1 MSKRSAEDGGN
12 GTSQPPI
19 KKVHFEPHLIGPV
32 STLEEMDIKVLQF
45 QNKKLAQRIE
55 QRHRCEA
62 ELRARIEQLEKR
74 QTQDDA
80 VLCVVNRYWNLLNE
94 DIRVLLQRFDAETA
108 DESENKNENEAT
120 TSFLMQLSTWDKEEL
135 DAQLA
140 NRVQVSK
147 RAVAKVLQAFD
158 RLQQRNDKIWR
169 AIKGEGEEGAPAP
182 SLDEVVRATNEE
194 VTAENRRLQGICTT
208 LQENH
213 HAMTLRVAQLQDAV
227 NSRDTENA
235 ELKNQIDDLQYELM
249 KVRSRNDKLENHL
262 AEAIEKLKSYHQSG
276 ASASSS
282 SSASTGGTPLTAAA
296 AAKLEDVAAE
306 LEEQRELANN
316 RLAEL
321 DRLHRQHRDT
331 LKEVEKLK
339 MDAFDRLQQ
348 RNDKIWRAIKGEGEE
363 GAPAPSLDEVVRAT
377 NEEVTAENRR
387 LQGICTTLQE
397 NHHAMTLRVA
407 QLQDAVNSRDTENA
421 ELKNQIDDLQYELM
435 KVRSRND
442 KLENHLAEAIE
453 KLKSY
458 HQSGASASSSSS
470 ASTGGTPLTAAAAAK
485 LEDVA
490 AELEEQ
496 RELANNRLAELDRLH
511 RQHRD
516 TLKEVEK
523 LKMDIRQLPESVI
536 VETTEYKCL
545 QSQFSVLYN
554 ESMQMKT
561 ALDET
566 RMQLQNAKNLH
577 MRQIEMMESEELARQ
592 KALRAE
598 MIQLEDVLGQ
608 LRKEYEMLRIE
619 FEQNLAAN
627 EQTGPINREM
637 RHLITSLQN
646 HNQQL
651 KGEVSRYKR
660 KYKDTSQELNK
671 LRKETEEAAARGGA
685 STSGEQPDEK
695 PPPVKKEEPDPDERL
710 KHSRS
715 YVRCRHRLVSRPSGA
730 LHQGEWESVSESVS
744 DGPRPRM
751 GSKLVGADNGHMY
764 GEEGGMG
771 GVGAVGGV
779 GGVGVDKPASKEQAR
794 GKLHEQEQIIKELKQ
809 QLKKAVNEQKELK
822 LLLDMYKGVS
832 KEQRDKVQL
841 MAAERKARQELEDH
855 RQKAKMAQE
864 SKRERR
870 MADEDALRKIKQLE
884 EQKYELQKQ
893 LSCARPN
900 ADPLHAFSRP
910 FAGSQEEEALL
921 NEMEVTGQAFEDMQE
936 QNSRLIQ
943 QLREK
948 DDANFKLM
956 SERIKANSLH
966 KLLREEKQ
974 LLHEKVVTRDQQ
986 IESMGA
992 VARRLEEKERLLQA
1006 TLSAVEK
1013 ELLLRQQA
1021 MEMHKRKAIESA
1033 QSAADLKLHLG
1044 YYALHYYAVQS
1055 DDCSAGGLILILF
1068 PFPPFSNKEW
1078 MGRESEFGGRSD
1090 VKRKDAVLTKCFH
1103 VFCWDCLRTRYET
1116 RQRKCPKCNAAFG
1129 ANDYHRLYL
1138 ST

>member
-1 MSKRSAEDGGN
+1 MDKRNLVLSFLNPIVNIDKQINMSKRVAEDGGN
-12 GTSQPPI
+12 GSSQPPI

-169 AIKGEGEEGAPAP
+169 AIKGEGEEGAPVA

-194 VTAENRRLQGICTT
+194 VTAENRNLQGLCTT
-208 LQENH
+208 LHDAH
-213 HAMTLRVAQLQDAV
+213 HAMTLRVARLQDAL

-276 ASASSS
+276 ATTVSNSAGASGA
-282 SSASTGGTPLTAAA
+282 SAGGGGAGSALAQ
-296 AAKLEDVAAE
+296 AKLEDVALE
-306 LEEQRELANN
+306 LEEQRELATN

-321 DRLHRQHRDT
+321 DRLHRQHRD
-331 LKEVEKLK
+331 
-339 MDAFDRLQQ
+339 A
-348 RNDKIWRAIKGEGEE
+348 
-363 GAPAPSLDEVVRAT
+363 
-377 NEEVTAENRR
+377 
-387 LQGICTTLQE
+387 
-397 NHHAMTLRVA
+397 
-407 QLQDAVNSRDTENA
+407 
-421 ELKNQIDDLQYELM
+421 
-435 KVRSRND
+435 
-442 KLENHLAEAIE
+442 
-453 KLKSY
+453 
-458 HQSGASASSSSS
+458 
-470 ASTGGTPLTAAAAAK
+470 
-485 LEDVA
+485 
-490 AELEEQ
+490 
-496 RELANNRLAELDRLH
+496 
-511 RQHRD
+511 
-516 TLKEVEK
+516 LKEVEK

-554 ESMQMKT
+554 ESMQLKT
-561 ALDET
+561 ALDEA

-577 MRQIEMMESEELARQ
+577 MRQIEMMESEELGRQ

-651 KGEVSRYKR
+651 KGEVHRYKR

-671 LRKETEEAAARGGA
+671 LRKEMDDNSSRGGA
-685 STSGEQPDEK
+685 PPTDQPDEK
-695 PPPVKKEEPDPDERL
+695 PLTVKKEEPDPEGGEE
-710 KHSRS
+710 
-715 YVRCRHRLVSRPSGA
+715 CAAGAGSGA
-730 LHQGEWESVSESVS
+730 
-744 DGPRPRM
+744 
-751 GSKLVGADNGHMY
+751 GAGA
-764 GEEGGMG
+764 GAGGGGGAGAGCACEG
-771 GVGAVGGV
+771 
-779 GGVGVDKPASKEQAR
+779 KPKEQAR
-794 GKLHEQEQIIKELKQ
+794 NKLQMQEHDQLVKELKQ
-809 QLKKAVNEQKELK
+809 QLKKAVNEQKEMK

-870 MADEDALRKIKQLE
+870 LADEDALRKIKQLE

-900 ADPLHAFSRP
+900 ADPLHGFTRP

-974 LLHEKVVTRDQQ
+974 LLQEQVVTRDQQ

-1033 QSAADLKLHLG
+1033 QSAADLKLHLEK
-1044 YYALHYYAVQS
+1044 YHAQMKEAQQVVAEKTSALEAEAYKTKRLHEELAILRRKAERMKKMEQ
-1055 DDCSAGGLILILF
+1055 AGSSMDEVLLEEIREY
-1068 PFPPFSNKEW
+1068 KETLTCP
-1078 MGRESEFGGRSD
+1078 SCK

>member
-1 MSKRSAEDGGN
+1 MSKRTVDDGSN
-12 GTSQPPI
+12 GSNQPPI

-80 VLCVVNRYWNLLNE
+80 VLCVYSYNALTQRQLMNQKIKYLNPTLHVI
-94 DIRVLLQRFDAETA
+94 D
-108 DESENKNENEAT
+108 ENEAT

-169 AIKGEGEEGAPAP
+169 AIKGEGE
-182 SLDEVVRATNEE
+182 
-194 VTAENRRLQGICTT
+194 AENRRLQALCTT
-208 LQENH
+208 LHESH

-276 ASASSS
+276 GASAGPSTSTTCAPH
-282 SSASTGGTPLTAAA
+282 SAAS
-296 AAKLEDVAAE
+296 AKLEDVAAE

-331 LKEVEKLK
+331 LKEL
-339 MDAFDRLQQ
+339 
-348 RNDKIWRAIKGEGEE
+348 
-363 GAPAPSLDEVVRAT
+363 
-377 NEEVTAENRR
+377 
-387 LQGICTTLQE
+387 
-397 NHHAMTLRVA
+397 
-407 QLQDAVNSRDTENA
+407 
-421 ELKNQIDDLQYELM
+421 
-435 KVRSRND
+435 
-442 KLENHLAEAIE
+442 
-453 KLKSY
+453 
-458 HQSGASASSSSS
+458 
-470 ASTGGTPLTAAAAAK
+470 
-485 LEDVA
+485 
-490 AELEEQ
+490 
-496 RELANNRLAELDRLH
+496 
-511 RQHRD
+511 
-516 TLKEVEK
+516 EK

-566 RMQLQNAKNLH
+566 RLQLQSAKNLH

-651 KGEVSRYKR
+651 KGEVHRYKR

-671 LRKETEEAAARGGA
+671 VRKELEEASSRGGVNA
-685 STSGEQPDEK
+685 EQPDEK
-695 PPPVKKEEPDPDERL
+695 PLIVKKEEPDPEGEE
-710 KHSRS
+710 SG
-715 YVRCRHRLVSRPSGA
+715 SGA
-730 LHQGEWESVSESVS
+730 CSG
-744 DGPRPRM
+744 
-751 GSKLVGADNGHMY
+751 
-764 GEEGGMG
+764 
-771 GVGAVGGV
+771 
-779 GGVGVDKPASKEQAR
+779 
-794 GKLHEQEQIIKELKQ
+794 
-809 QLKKAVNEQKELK
+809 ELK
-822 LLLDMYKGVS
+822 LLLDMYKGLG

-870 MADEDALRKIKQLE
+870 LADEDALRKIKQLE

-910 FAGSQEEEALL
+910 FAGSQEEALL
-921 NEMEVTGQAFEDMQE
+921 NEMEVTGQAFEEMQE

-974 LLHEKVVTRDQQ
+974 LLQEQVVTRDQQ
-986 IESMGA
+986 IESMGL
-992 VARRLEEKERLLQA
+992 VARRLEEKERLLQN

-1033 QSAADLKLHLG
+1033 QSAADLKLHLE
-1044 YYALHYYAVQS
+1044 LAVLRRKAERMKKMEQ
-1055 DDCSAGGLILILF
+1055 AGSSMDEVLLEEIREY
-1068 PFPPFSNKEW
+1068 KETLTCP
-1078 MGRESEFGGRSD
+1078 SCK

>member
-1 MSKRSAEDGGN
+1 MSKRIAEESGN
-12 GTSQPPI
+12 GSSQPPI

-169 AIKGEGEEGAPAP
+169 AIKGESEESAPAP
-182 SLDEVVRATNEE
+182 SLDEVIRATNEE
-194 VTAENRRLQGICTT
+194 VTVENRRLQALCTT
-208 LQENH
+208 LHESH

-276 ASASSS
+276 TSVSASVAAPCPPH
-282 SSASTGGTPLTAAA
+282 SAAS
-296 AAKLEDVAAE
+296 AKLEDVAAE

-331 LKEVEKLK
+331 LKEL
-339 MDAFDRLQQ
+339 
-348 RNDKIWRAIKGEGEE
+348 
-363 GAPAPSLDEVVRAT
+363 
-377 NEEVTAENRR
+377 
-387 LQGICTTLQE
+387 
-397 NHHAMTLRVA
+397 
-407 QLQDAVNSRDTENA
+407 
-421 ELKNQIDDLQYELM
+421 
-435 KVRSRND
+435 
-442 KLENHLAEAIE
+442 
-453 KLKSY
+453 
-458 HQSGASASSSSS
+458 
-470 ASTGGTPLTAAAAAK
+470 
-485 LEDVA
+485 
-490 AELEEQ
+490 
-496 RELANNRLAELDRLH
+496 
-511 RQHRD
+511 
-516 TLKEVEK
+516 EK

-566 RMQLQNAKNLH
+566 RLQLQNAKNLH

-651 KGEVSRYKR
+651 KGEVHRYKR

-671 LRKETEEAAARGGA
+671 IRKELEDA
-685 STSGEQPDEK
+685 TSRVGSGPHPPPETDEK
-695 PPPVKKEEPDPDERL
+695 PVVKKEEPEPEVARGD
-710 KHSRS
+710 
-715 YVRCRHRLVSRPSGA
+715 
-730 LHQGEWESVSESVS
+730 
-744 DGPRPRM
+744 
-751 GSKLVGADNGHMY
+751 
-764 GEEGGMG
+764 EGGSG
-771 GVGAVGGV
+771 GENKMVA
-779 GGVGVDKPASKEQAR
+779 ATANKEHGRA
-794 GKLHEQEQIIKELKQ
+794 KLHEQDLLIKDLKQ

-841 MAAERKARQELEDH
+841 MAAERKARMELEDH

-870 MADEDALRKIKQLE
+870 VADEDALRKIKQLE

-900 ADPLHAFSRP
+900 NDPLMAFPRP

-974 LLHEKVVTRDQQ
+974 LLQEQVVTRDQQ
-986 IESMGA
+986 IESMGL
-992 VARRLEEKERLLQA
+992 VARRLEEKERLLQN

-1033 QSAADLKLHLG
+1033 QSAADLKLHLEK
-1044 YYALHYYAVQS
+1044 YHAQMKEAQQVVAEKTSALEAEAYKTKRLHEELAVLRRKAERMKKMEQ
-1055 DDCSAGGLILILF
+1055 AGSSMDEVLLEEIREY
-1068 PFPPFSNKEW
+1068 KETLTCP
-1078 MGRESEFGGRSD
+1078 SCK
-1090 VKRKDAVLTKCFH
+1090 VKRKDAVLSKCFH